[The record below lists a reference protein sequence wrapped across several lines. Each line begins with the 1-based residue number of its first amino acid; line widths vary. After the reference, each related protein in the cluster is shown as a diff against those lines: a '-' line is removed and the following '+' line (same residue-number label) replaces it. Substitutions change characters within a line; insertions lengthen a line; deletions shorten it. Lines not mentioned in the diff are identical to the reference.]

1 MRPVGNMRHGDF
13 TIGETFWAT
22 AGPYRCTD
30 VGTRTIVAVHLGPIV
45 IVQQESVGDEHR
57 SRTVAVDDPSWLNG
71 PPYAVVE
78 MVFDEDDL
86 EGCYRTEAEMRASHG
101 SA

>member
-1 MRPVGNMRHGDF
+1 MRHDGF
-13 TIGETFWAT
+13 TIGETFWT
-22 AGPYRCTD
+22 EAGPHRCTD
-30 VGTRTIVAVHLGPIV
+30 VETRIIMAVHMGPRAIIQRESLGN
-45 IVQQESVGDEHR
+45 ER
-57 SRTVAVDDPSWLNG
+57 ATTVVVDDSSWLNG

-86 EGCYRTEAEMRASHG
+86 AGCYRTEGEMHAAHG